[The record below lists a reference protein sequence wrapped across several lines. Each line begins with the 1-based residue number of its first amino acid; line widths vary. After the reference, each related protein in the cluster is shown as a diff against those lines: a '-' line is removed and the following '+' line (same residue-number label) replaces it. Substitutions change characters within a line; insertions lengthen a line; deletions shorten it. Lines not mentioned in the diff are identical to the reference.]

1 MTTQKYQEKFDEEG
15 YYKIK
20 NFVEIDEINEIIK
33 EINLAEDID
42 IYKDRS
48 NNIRRIERIYNKG
61 KTLNKLNNSFINLI
75 KKNIKLR
82 SLDF

>member
-1 MTTQKYQEKFDEEG
+1 MTTHKYREKFDEEG
-15 YYKIK
+15 YFKIH

-33 EINLAEDID
+33 EINLAEEID
-42 IYKDRS
+42 IYKDRN

-75 KKNIKLR
+75 KKTLNLEV
-82 SLDF
+82 LNF